1 MTGILIGVTTGYV
14 PSPSVN
20 GSEKYMGLMDT
31 TRPIL
36 GYVIAI
42 AVVLILAT
50 MGFMATASSALVS
63 SATTMA
69 DVLIIVALLVGIAAA
84 SAAARNA

>member
-1 MTGILIGVTTGYV
+1 
-14 PSPSVN
+14 
-20 GSEKYMGLMDT
+20 MDT

-42 AVVLILAT
+42 AVVLILAG
-50 MGFMATASSALVS
+50 MGFMAVASTSLTS

-69 DVLIIVALLVGIAAA
+69 DVLIGV
-84 SAAARNA
+84 